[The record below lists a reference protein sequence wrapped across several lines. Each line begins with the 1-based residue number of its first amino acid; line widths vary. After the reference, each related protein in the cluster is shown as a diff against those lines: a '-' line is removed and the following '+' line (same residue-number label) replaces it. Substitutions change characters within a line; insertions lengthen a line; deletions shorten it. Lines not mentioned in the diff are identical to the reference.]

1 MGEAFITRRGGGS
14 AGLNFRVIGDTI
26 APGSPKENDIWVN
39 TDRNISEWCFSSDDP
54 LYFGS
59 ESAQDM
65 VWITTGTSSTVAFDA
80 LKKNGIQVY
89 PLYAKQYVSGA
100 WVDKTAK
107 SWQGGKWVEWISD
120 LVIFEA
126 GKGSV
131 QAASTKKGG
140 GTITVSTSKITFS
153 GDDVVYYTT
162 SKINTAGYKTL
173 RLTGKFTEINS
184 DADLTGFGLKSSV
197 PVADNF
203 SAQSG
208 WVSSKEIESANSSS
222 KVYDCPISGS
232 GSYYFVFAGA
242 QCGGEITDIRLI
254 P

>member
-1 MGEAFITRRGGGS
+1 MAKGFKHGS
-14 AGLNFRVIGDTI
+14 GVGLNFKVICNPKPDT
-26 APGSPKENDIWVN
+26 AKENTIWVD
-39 TDRNISEWCFSSDDP
+39 TDRINNHYFSATQPENMAEYD
-54 LYFGS
+54 
-59 ESAQDM
+59 
-65 VWITTGTSSTVAFDA
+65 VWFLIGTSSTVEFSAV
-80 LKKNGIQVY
+80 KKNPIMVY
-89 PLYAKQYVSGA
+89 PLYAKQYIGGEL
-100 WVDKTAK
+100 VDKIAH
-107 SWQGGKWVEWISD
+107 SYQNGEWVAWISD
-120 LVIFEA
+120 LVIFES

-162 SKINTAGYKTL
+162 SKLNTAGYKTL
-173 RLTGKFTEINS
+173 RLTGKFTTINS

-232 GSYYFVFAGA
+232 GSYYVVFAGA
-242 QCGGEITDIRLI
+242 NCGGEITDIRLI